1 MSGLLTDKLHNAVFY
16 CDHRH
21 RFHMDDLPARVLS
34 LFRSYA
40 AAIELNPDS
49 VDRLCDQFR
58 RDLGELIA
66 EYGHA
71 AVDRA
76 IDELPD
82 GPWPSV
88 SLH

>member
-1 MSGLLTDKLHNAVFY
+1 MN
-16 CDHRH
+16 
-21 RFHMDDLPARVLS
+21 DLPALLLV

-40 AAIELNPDS
+40 TNIELNQDS

-58 RDLGELIA
+58 LDLGELIA
-66 EYGHA
+66 EYGDS
-71 AVDRA
+71 AVDKA
-76 IDELPD
+76 IDDLPD

>member
-1 MSGLLTDKLHNAVFY
+1 MSDLT
-16 CDHRH
+16 
-21 RFHMDDLPARVLS
+21 ARLRA

-40 AAIELNPDS
+40 ADIELNQDA
-49 VDRLCDQFR
+49 VDRLCEQFS

-71 AVDRA
+71 AVDKA
-76 IDELPD
+76 IDDLPD

-88 SLH
+88 PLH

>member
-1 MSGLLTDKLHNAVFY
+1 MRDLT
-16 CDHRH
+16 
-21 RFHMDDLPARVLS
+21 ARLQA

-40 AAIELNPDS
+40 ADIELNQDA
-49 VDRLCDQFR
+49 VDRLCEQFR
-58 RDLGELIA
+58 RDLGELIV

-71 AVDRA
+71 AVDKA
-76 IDELPD
+76 IDDLPD

>member
-1 MSGLLTDKLHNAVFY
+1 
-16 CDHRH
+16 
-21 RFHMDDLPARVLS
+21 
-34 LFRSYA
+34 
-40 AAIELNPDS
+40 LNQDS

-58 RDLGELIA
+58 RDLGELIS

-71 AVDRA
+71 AVDQT

-88 SLH
+88 NLH

>member
-1 MSGLLTDKLHNAVFY
+1 
-16 CDHRH
+16 
-21 RFHMDDLPARVLS
+21 MDDLPARLVA

-40 AAIELNPDS
+40 ANIELNQDS

-71 AVDRA
+71 AVDGA

-82 GPWPSV
+82 GPWPTAN
-88 SLH
+88 LH